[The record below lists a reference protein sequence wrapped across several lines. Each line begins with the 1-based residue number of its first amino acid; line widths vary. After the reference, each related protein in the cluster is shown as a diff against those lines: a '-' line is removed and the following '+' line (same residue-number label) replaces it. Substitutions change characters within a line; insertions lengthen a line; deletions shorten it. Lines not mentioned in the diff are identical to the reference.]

1 MRQSEVTG
9 ALQWFY
15 LMRQGSA
22 ILIGIL
28 LAQFGLPADEIGVY
42 EILLY
47 IGVLTSS
54 FWVTGLA
61 QALLSLYHTLDE
73 AQQRRLT
80 GSAFL
85 VFTGL
90 SVLLTGVLWLGQNI
104 AIPALASRPTLDYFG
119 LFLLW
124 QCFNLP
130 SFLIENLYLLY
141 QKASAIFWFGIFS
154 FGLQMV
160 AVLTPVLL
168 GIDFVWSFYGLI
180 AVGAFKFIWL
190 VVLVL
195 RHSQL
200 TLDTKLLR
208 QWSWIALPLAAYALL
223 ASVNN
228 SFSFWLVG
236 FFYRDDEATF
246 AIFRYGAREFPLVI
260 ALANALGTAI
270 IPALVRD
277 QQAGLEELRDKS
289 RKLFHLLFPLSI
301 VLMLSSKTFFPMVFS
316 EAFAA
321 SAIVFNTFLLITI
334 SRLLFARPVLMALQ
348 ANRMALVFSIIEFL
362 CHIIF
367 STTFAWYFGLPGI
380 AMGVVLACSVE
391 KVLLCLYLW
400 RRFGVPLGA
409 YTDMRWWLGY
419 SVVLVLAFGYSIW
432 WS

>member
-90 SVLLTGVLWLGQNI
+90 SVLLTGVLWMGQNI

-154 FGLQMV
+154 FGLQMA

-180 AVGAFKFIWL
+180 AVGTFKFIWL

-200 TLDTKLLR
+200 TFDTKLLR

-301 VLMLSSKTFFPMVFS
+301 ALMLSSKTFFPMVFS

-391 KVLLCLYLW
+391 KVLLCFYLW

-409 YTDMRWWLGY
+409 YTDLRWWVGY
-419 SVVLVLAFGYSIW
+419 SVALTAAFLIAGF
-432 WS
+432 